1 MGSTVRIDQLAS
13 EITKCL
19 NQYTDE
25 VTEALEQTKGNLA
38 KEGVKKLKATSPK
51 DKGDYAKSWTRKKT
65 KKGQIIHNK
74 RYQLTHLLENGHAK
88 RNGGRVAAVVHIAPV
103 EDELAQK
110 AAAEFER
117 ILK

>member
-25 VTEALEQTKGNLA
+25 VTEALEQTKESLA

-51 DKGDYAKSWTRKKT
+51 DKGDYAKNWAQRKT
-65 KKGQIIHNK
+65 KKGRAIYNK
-74 RYQLTHLLENGHAK
+74 QYQLTHLLEDGHAK

-103 EDELAQK
+103 EEELHQK

-117 ILK
+117 ALK